1 MAIVRFLTKPV
12 AIVAVV
18 LAVFA
23 GIYWRDALLSLG
35 IGVGAFVGVYK
46 IRLFSILF
54 TAAVAGKRP
63 RLLGLLAQMGVQTMA
78 FMLLIV
84 TALLDTSLF
93 YGTAVGVL
101 IIPMVICINA
111 VSEKCGLSNNKWGET
126 S

>member
-1 MAIVRFLTKPV
+1 MVLVRFLTKPV

-23 GIYWRDALLSLG
+23 GIYWCDVLLVLG

-54 TAAVAGKRP
+54 TVAVSGKRP
-63 RLLGLLAQMGVQTMA
+63 SLLGLLAQMSVQTMA
-78 FMLLIV
+78 FLLLVV

-93 YGTAVGVL
+93 YGATIGIL
-101 IIPMVICINA
+101 IIPLVICINGI
-111 VSEKCGLSNNKWGET
+111 SEKCGLSHNRWGEQ